1 MWGSIEIKLHAE
13 TDFRVS
19 TRRRIRSISRFFSN
33 IPYRVPDTTFD
44 RWLNAKFQRDRVKG
58 CVFKYDAR
66 VSTEFADC
74 WLSIEFL
81 PCYVYTRRY
90 NNCFALI

>member
-19 TRRRIRSISRFFSN
+19 TQRRIRSISRFFSN
-33 IPYRVPDTTFD
+33 ILYRVPDTTFD

-58 CVFKYDAR
+58 CVFEYDAR
-66 VSTEFADC
+66 VSRELAD
-74 WLSIEFL
+74 
-81 PCYVYTRRY
+81 R
-90 NNCFALI
+90 